1 MAISTCE
8 GTRLEPVGAEDV
20 VIGSVKLSVSH
31 TRRPCIVDDVACT
44 FIRSQDIRVRKQTLV
59 LWSIVIL
66 SGALALAMLTKGH
79 DWGDDFAAYIMQAAG
94 IVHGTVREPVAH
106 MAFTMRESY
115 RAYGPIA
122 DHWGFPTL
130 LAPFYL
136 ACGGLNIFCLKL
148 INVLFFAFFLI
159 AWFALLT
166 RRLSLVDSAIALS
179 ILAFNPALLSF
190 QNNVLSDI
198 TFLFFS
204 TLSVLLIDKVI
215 VAPAKPEGS
224 LGGNVCLY
232 FMFLVAFSFRPN
244 GIVLF

>member
-1 MAISTCE
+1 M
-8 GTRLEPVGAEDV
+8 
-20 VIGSVKLSVSH
+20 
-31 TRRPCIVDDVACT
+31 
-44 FIRSQDIRVRKQTLV
+44 RKQTLV

-106 MAFTMRESY
+106 MAFTMRESS

-122 DHWGFPTL
+122 APWGFPTL

-148 INVLFFAFFLI
+148 INVPFFAFFLI

-179 ILAFNPALLSF
+179 ILAFSPALLSF
-190 QNNVLSDI
+190 QDNVLSDI

-204 TLSVLLIDKVI
+204 TLSVLLIDAVM
-215 VAPAKPEGS
+215 VASEKPEGS
-224 LGGNVCLY
+224 LAASLPARKSARCQ
-232 FMFLVAFSFRPN
+232 AR
-244 GIVLF
+244 IVHGSSSKYCAPESCKGLRSPSRSRNASGRYPRIFA